1 MSSGRYTGPNLPEK
15 ILPEVRSREQFRR
28 DSAMEKVSL
37 RFSNG
42 AEREFYRV
50 LPNPHSAVLVVAM
63 PDANTVVITR
73 EYACGLHRYELGLP
87 RGRIDEGEDVLLAAN
102 RELQEEAGFA
112 AKRMDYLRTLAL
124 APTYMAHEIHVVLA
138 RDLYPS
144 RLPGDEPEEIETL
157 LWPLAD
163 IETLAL
169 SPEFSEGRALG
180 ALLLA
185 RAWLAREKEYAG
197 G

>member
-1 MSSGRYTGPNLPEK
+1 MNNRRLSGPTLAEKVLPDV
-15 ILPEVRSREQFRR
+15 LSREQFRR
-28 DSAMEKVSL
+28 DSAMEKVAL

-50 LPNPHSAVLVVAM
+50 LPNPHSAVLVIAM
-63 PDANTVVITR
+63 PDPETVVITR

-102 RELQEEAGFA
+102 RELQEEAGYGA
-112 AKRMDYLRTLAL
+112 ARLDYLRTLAL

-138 RDLYPS
+138 RDLYLS

-157 LWPLAD
+157 LWPLAE
-163 IETLAL
+163 IEALAL

-185 RAWLAREKEYAG
+185 RAWLAREKEAANG
-197 G
+197 